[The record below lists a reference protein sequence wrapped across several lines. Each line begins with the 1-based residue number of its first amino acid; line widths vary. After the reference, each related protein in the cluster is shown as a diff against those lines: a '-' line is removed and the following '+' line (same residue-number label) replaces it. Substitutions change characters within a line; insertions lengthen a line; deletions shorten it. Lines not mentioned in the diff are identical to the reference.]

1 MIRRSSTKL
10 YSGNSRDVEGAA
22 DAEDAVLDAEVD
34 EAVPAAPHDGVVHYR
49 RLMQR
54 FEVNLNLVQD
64 SAKII

>member
-22 DAEDAVLDAEVD
+22 DAEDAVLDAEVY

-49 RLMQR
+49 RLR
-54 FEVNLNLVQD
+54 EIR
-64 SAKII
+64 S